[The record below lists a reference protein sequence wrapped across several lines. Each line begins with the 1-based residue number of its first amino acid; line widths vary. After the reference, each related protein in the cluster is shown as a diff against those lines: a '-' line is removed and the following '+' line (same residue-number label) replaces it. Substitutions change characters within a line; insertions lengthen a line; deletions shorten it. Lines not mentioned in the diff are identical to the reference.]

1 MKTREKVTPVDLS
14 NLSRKEL
21 EEAYVKLHIECE
33 SAKAKTDWYK
43 EQYELSKA
51 KLFGISS
58 EKSIPGQLSF
68 DDLPL
73 FNEAEALRE
82 PLNIE
87 TDLEEYITKPKPKG
101 PKKKNIK
108 SLPVVED
115 VFRLSESEQIC
126 DKCGNPLH
134 EMKEE
139 IQLHLEVIPASVR
152 IHKYISH
159 VYACRSCEKGESANI
174 VIAPGAPTPV
184 IPKSIASPSL
194 IADIIAKK
202 YVDATPFYRQEQNN
216 KRGGIPVTR
225 NNMCNWSIKV
235 ANTYFKFLTNRMKEV
250 LYKEPVIHC
259 DETHL
264 EVLNEPGRSAYA
276 KSYVWV
282 TTSAEYQKE
291 FKIALYHYSET
302 RSDLE
307 ARRILNG
314 YEGYVMCDGYAV
326 YDSIAKRGKKGEDP
340 MTIKSVA
347 CLVHVR
353 RKFTDALKLLKP
365 EDRKGTSSSL
375 AVDRIGKIFH
385 LDNQWNEVAPE
396 ERYRKRLDQLKPD
409 LDAFFAWVETE
420 SQLALPKSK
429 YGQAIEY
436 TRNQREK
443 VMRVLEDGRL
453 ELDNSLA
460 ERAVK
465 PFVIGRKNWIFAN
478 TAGGADA
485 SCILYSIVESAKL
498 NGLIPFEYLK
508 YILEIMPTMKLSE
521 ENIDRLLPWSKE
533 LPSHI
538 KTPSNNVDFEE
549 EK

>member
-1 MKTREKVTPVDLS
+1 MRTREKIAKIDLS

-21 EEAYVKLHIECE
+21 EDAYVKLHIECE

-43 EQYELSKA
+43 EQYELSKS
-51 KLFGISS
+51 KLFGRSS
-58 EKSIPGQLSF
+58 EKNIPGQLSF

-82 PLNIE
+82 PFNIE
-87 TDLEEYITKPKPKG
+87 PDLEEVIIKTKSKKS
-101 PKKKNIK
+101 KKKNIK
-108 SLPVVED
+108 SLPVIEEI
-115 VFRLSESEQIC
+115 FQLSEEEKIC
-126 DKCGNPLH
+126 DKCGEILH
-134 EMKEE
+134 DMKEE
-139 IQLHLEVIPASVR
+139 VHLQLEVIPASVR
-152 IHKYISH
+152 VHKYISH
-159 VYACRSCEKGESANI
+159 VYACRSCEKTGKSNI
-174 VIAPGAPTPV
+174 VIAPGAPAPV

-194 IADIIAKK
+194 IADVIAKK

-216 KRGGIPVTR
+216 KRYGIPVTR

-235 ANTYFKFLTNRMKEV
+235 ANTYFKFLANRMREL
-250 LYKEPVIHC
+250 LYAEPVIHC

-264 EVLNEPGRSAYA
+264 EVLNEPGRPAHA

-282 TTSAEYQKE
+282 TTSAEYQKD

-302 RSDLE
+302 RSDME
-307 ARRILNG
+307 ARRILKG

-326 YDSIAKRGKKGEDP
+326 YDSISKRGKKGEEA
-340 MTIKSVA
+340 MQIKSVA

-365 EDRKGTSSSL
+365 EDRVGTS
-375 AVDRIGKIFH
+375 AEKATKMIGKIFH
-385 LDNQWNEVAPE
+385 IDNQWNELEPK
-396 ERYRKRLDQLKPD
+396 ERYVKRQEQLKPA
-409 LDAFFAWVETE
+409 LDDFFAWVETE
-420 SQLALPKSK
+420 SGLALPKSK

-436 TRNQREK
+436 ARNQREK

-460 ERAVK
+460 ERTVK

-478 TAGGADA
+478 TAGGAGA

-508 YILEIMPTMKLSE
+508 YLLEVMPTMKLNE
-521 ENIDRLLPWSKE
+521 ENLDKILPWSKE
-533 LPSHI
+533 LPNHV
-538 KTPSNNVDFEE
+538 KTPCNSVDFTE